1 MLRLLIGLL
10 LMSFIS
16 LQSASW
22 QEPLRV
28 SIEFVDLPKKI
39 IRFPAHD
46 LQVGEFGFVV
56 TKLSDYEIVN
66 SEVVIIAVENGVA
79 TAKFKAFESMKQSH
93 LPTPRMVAR
102 KGDLVYFRQFNNQ
115 AFLIAP
121 NDEIYEQIRATNTD
135 INFISSDLLVTF
147 LNGFDPKIANL
158 RKACNVYS
166 VGVIYIVTTN
176 TLNILSCESFEIL
189 EKREL
194 DTSRVTKTSTPFFSR
209 VEGIDAGTLGKLF
222 SGSQSKNYFAYYD
235 ALVKK
240 EKRKEVR
247 IKKQEERIDSREI
260 KREIKQEAIKEPKK
274 ANQGAENAPTSKE
287 SNAFKEAPKLSPKEE
302 RRLSKEEKKKA
313 KAEQRAREFEQ
324 RAKEQQERDKK
335 ELEERRKA
343 LEMDRG
349 DKKEERIQP
358 KENEREIKQ
367 EAIKEPSDG
376 NNATPKDTENTPILK
391 ESAIKKEA
399 PKPNSKEEKRRL
411 KEERKKAKAEQRA
424 REFEQRAKE
433 QQERDKKELEE
444 RRKALEMDR
453 GDKKEE
459 RIQPKENE
467 REIKQEAIKEPSD
480 GNNATPKDTENT
492 PILKESAIKKEA
504 PKPNSKEEKRRLK
517 EERKKAKAEQR
528 AREFEQRAREHQER
542 DEKELEERRKALEMN
557 KK

>member
-79 TAKFKAFESMKQSH
+79 TAKFRAFESMKQSH
-93 LPTPRMVAR
+93 LPTPRMVAK

-194 DTSRVTKTSTPFFSR
+194 DTSGVTKTSTPFFSR

-247 IKKQEERIDSREI
+247 IKKREGKIDSREI

-274 ANQGAENAPTSKE
+274 ANQGTENAPTLEEKNYQKAE
-287 SNAFKEAPKLSPKEE
+287 RKLDAKEE
-302 RRLSKEEKKKA
+302 RRYLRDERKKA
-313 KAEQRAREFEQ
+313 KAT
-324 RAKEQQERDKK
+324 KK
-335 ELEERRKA
+335 AMELEEREKEHDERDEKETEGRRKA
-343 LEMDRG
+343 LEMDKG
-349 DKKEERIQP
+349 NEKVNT
-358 KENEREIKQ
+358 KENEQEIKQ
-367 EAIKEPSDG
+367 EAIKEPGNG

-399 PKPNSKEEKRRL
+399 SKPSSKEEKRRL

-433 QQERDKKELEE
+433 HQERDQKELEE
-444 RRKALEMDR
+444 RRKALEA
-453 GDKKEE
+453 GKK
-459 RIQPKENE
+459 
-467 REIKQEAIKEPSD
+467 
-480 GNNATPKDTENT
+480 
-492 PILKESAIKKEA
+492 
-504 PKPNSKEEKRRLK
+504 
-517 EERKKAKAEQR
+517 
-528 AREFEQRAREHQER
+528 
-542 DEKELEERRKALEMN
+542 
-557 KK
+557 

>member
-1 MLRLLIGLL
+1 MLKLLIGLL

-79 TAKFKAFESMKQSH
+79 TAKFRAFESMKQSH

-121 NDEIYEQIRATNTD
+121 NDELYEQIRATNTD

-194 DTSRVTKTSTPFFSR
+194 DTSGVTKTSTPFFSR

-247 IKKQEERIDSREI
+247 IKKKEEKVDSREI

-274 ANQGAENAPTSKE
+274 ANQGTENAPTLEEKNYQKAE
-287 SNAFKEAPKLSPKEE
+287 RKLDDKEE
-302 RRLSKEEKKKA
+302 RRYLRDERKKAKATKKAMEFEEREKAHDERDERETEGRRKALEMDKSDKEEERVKPKENEREINQEAIKEPGDENNATQQGEKQNAPKENNASKEEKKPNSKEEKRRLKEEKKKA

-324 RAKEQQERDKK
+324 RAKE
-335 ELEERRKA
+335 
-343 LEMDRG
+343 
-349 DKKEERIQP
+349 
-358 KENEREIKQ
+358 
-367 EAIKEPSDG
+367 
-376 NNATPKDTENTPILK
+376 
-391 ESAIKKEA
+391 
-399 PKPNSKEEKRRL
+399 
-411 KEERKKAKAEQRA
+411 
-424 REFEQRAKE
+424 
-433 QQERDKKELEE
+433 
-444 RRKALEMDR
+444 
-453 GDKKEE
+453 
-459 RIQPKENE
+459 
-467 REIKQEAIKEPSD
+467 
-480 GNNATPKDTENT
+480 
-492 PILKESAIKKEA
+492 
-504 PKPNSKEEKRRLK
+504 
-517 EERKKAKAEQR
+517 
-528 AREFEQRAREHQER
+528 HQER
-542 DEKELEERRKALEMN
+542 DEKELEERRKALEAG

>member
-10 LMSFIS
+10 LSFIS

-66 SEVVIIAVENGVA
+66 SEVVIIAIENGVA
-79 TAKFKAFESMKQSH
+79 TAKFRAFESMKQSH

-121 NDEIYEQIRATNTD
+121 NDELYEQIRATNTD

-194 DTSRVTKTSTPFFSR
+194 DTSGVTKTSTPFFSR

-247 IKKQEERIDSREI
+247 IKKREEKIDSREI

-274 ANQGAENAPTSKE
+274 ANQGTQNAPTLEEKNYQKAE
-287 SNAFKEAPKLSPKEE
+287 RKLDVKEE
-302 RRLSKEEKKKA
+302 RRYLRDERKKAKATKKAMEFEEKEKEHDERDEQETEGRRKALEMDKGDKKEERVKPKENEQEIKQGAIKEPSNENNATQQGEKQNAPKENNASKEEKKPNSKEEKRRLKEEKKKA

-324 RAKEQQERDKK
+324 RAKE
-335 ELEERRKA
+335 
-343 LEMDRG
+343 
-349 DKKEERIQP
+349 
-358 KENEREIKQ
+358 
-367 EAIKEPSDG
+367 
-376 NNATPKDTENTPILK
+376 
-391 ESAIKKEA
+391 
-399 PKPNSKEEKRRL
+399 
-411 KEERKKAKAEQRA
+411 
-424 REFEQRAKE
+424 
-433 QQERDKKELEE
+433 
-444 RRKALEMDR
+444 
-453 GDKKEE
+453 
-459 RIQPKENE
+459 
-467 REIKQEAIKEPSD
+467 
-480 GNNATPKDTENT
+480 
-492 PILKESAIKKEA
+492 
-504 PKPNSKEEKRRLK
+504 
-517 EERKKAKAEQR
+517 
-528 AREFEQRAREHQER
+528 HQER
-542 DEKELEERRKALEMN
+542 DEKELEERRKALEAG

>member
-66 SEVVIIAVENGVA
+66 SEVVVIAVENGVA
-79 TAKFKAFESMKQSH
+79 TAKFRAFESMKQSH

-121 NDEIYEQIRATNTD
+121 NDELYEQIRATNTD

-194 DTSRVTKTSTPFFSR
+194 DTSGVTKTSTPFFSR

-247 IKKQEERIDSREI
+247 IQKKEERIDSREI

-274 ANQGAENAPTSKE
+274 ANQGTQNAPTLEEKNYQKAE
-287 SNAFKEAPKLSPKEE
+287 RKLDVKEE
-302 RRLSKEEKKKA
+302 RRYLRDERKKA
-313 KAEQRAREFEQ
+313 KATKKAMEFEE
-324 RAKEQQERDKK
+324 REKEHDERD
-335 ELEERRKA
+335 EQETEGRRKA
-343 LEMDRG
+343 LEMDKS
-349 DKKEERIQP
+349 DKKEERVKP
-358 KENEREIKQ
+358 KENEQEIKQ
-367 EAIKEPSDG
+367 EAIKESSNG
-376 NNATPKDTENTPILK
+376 NNAIQQGENKNAPKENNASK
-391 ESAIKKEA
+391 EEK
-399 PKPNSKEEKRRL
+399 KPNSKEEKRRL

-433 QQERDKKELEE
+433 
-444 RRKALEMDR
+444 
-453 GDKKEE
+453 
-459 RIQPKENE
+459 
-467 REIKQEAIKEPSD
+467 
-480 GNNATPKDTENT
+480 
-492 PILKESAIKKEA
+492 
-504 PKPNSKEEKRRLK
+504 
-517 EERKKAKAEQR
+517 
-528 AREFEQRAREHQER
+528 HQER
-542 DEKELEERRKALEMN
+542 DEKELEERRKALEAG

>member
-79 TAKFKAFESMKQSH
+79 TAKFRAFESMKQRH

-194 DTSRVTKTSTPFFSR
+194 DTSGVTKTSTPFFSR

-247 IKKQEERIDSREI
+247 IKKREEKIDSREI
-260 KREIKQEAIKEPKK
+260 KREIKQEAIKEPSH
-274 ANQGAENAPTSKE
+274 E
-287 SNAFKEAPKLSPKEE
+287 
-302 RRLSKEEKKKA
+302 
-313 KAEQRAREFEQ
+313 
-324 RAKEQQERDKK
+324 
-335 ELEERRKA
+335 
-343 LEMDRG
+343 
-349 DKKEERIQP
+349 
-358 KENEREIKQ
+358 
-367 EAIKEPSDG
+367 

-399 PKPNSKEEKRRL
+399 SKLSPKEEKRRL
-411 KEERKKAKAEQRA
+411 KEEKKKAKAEQRA

-433 QQERDKKELEE
+433 
-444 RRKALEMDR
+444 
-453 GDKKEE
+453 
-459 RIQPKENE
+459 
-467 REIKQEAIKEPSD
+467 
-480 GNNATPKDTENT
+480 
-492 PILKESAIKKEA
+492 
-504 PKPNSKEEKRRLK
+504 
-517 EERKKAKAEQR
+517 
-528 AREFEQRAREHQER
+528 HQER
-542 DEKELEERRKALEMN
+542 DEKELEERRKALEAG

>member
-46 LQVGEFGFVV
+46 LKVGEFGFVV

-79 TAKFKAFESMKQSH
+79 TAKFRAFESMKQSH

-147 LNGFDPKIANL
+147 LNGFDPKITNL

-194 DTSRVTKTSTPFFSR
+194 DTSGVTKTSTPFFSR

-222 SGSQSKNYFAYYD
+222 SGSQSKNYFSYYD

-247 IKKQEERIDSREI
+247 IEKKEERIDAREN

-274 ANQGAENAPTSKE
+274 ANQGTENAPTLEEKNYQKAE
-287 SNAFKEAPKLSPKEE
+287 RKLDTKEE
-302 RRLSKEEKKKA
+302 RRRSRDERKKTKATKKA
-313 KAEQRAREFEQ
+313 MEFEE
-324 RAKEQQERDKK
+324 REKEHDERDEK
-335 ELEERRKA
+335 ETEERRKA
-343 LEMDRG
+343 LEMDKG
-349 DKKEERIQP
+349 NEKVNA
-358 KENEREIKQ
+358 KENEREINQ
-367 EAIKEPSDG
+367 ESANKPSSE
-376 NNATPKDTENTPILK
+376 NNATPKDTENTSVLK
-391 ESAIKKEA
+391 ESAAKKEA
-399 PKPNSKEEKRRL
+399 PKPSSKEEKRRL
-411 KEERKKAKAEQRA
+411 KEEK
-424 REFEQRAKE
+424 
-433 QQERDKKELEE
+433 
-444 RRKALEMDR
+444 
-453 GDKKEE
+453 
-459 RIQPKENE
+459 
-467 REIKQEAIKEPSD
+467 
-480 GNNATPKDTENT
+480 
-492 PILKESAIKKEA
+492 
-504 PKPNSKEEKRRLK
+504 
-517 EERKKAKAEQR
+517 KKAKAEQR

>member
-56 TKLSDYEIVN
+56 TKLSDYEIIN

-79 TAKFKAFESMKQSH
+79 TAKFRAFESMKQSH

-194 DTSRVTKTSTPFFSR
+194 DTSGVTKTSTPFFSR
-209 VEGIDAGTLGKLF
+209 VEGIDAGTLGKVF

-247 IKKQEERIDSREI
+247 IEKKEVRIDAREN

-274 ANQGAENAPTSKE
+274 ANQGTENAPTLEEKNYQKAE
-287 SNAFKEAPKLSPKEE
+287 HKLDSKEE
-302 RRLSKEEKKKA
+302 RRYLRDERKKA
-313 KAEQRAREFEQ
+313 KATKKAMKLEERE
-324 RAKEQQERDKK
+324 KEHDERDEK
-335 ELEERRKA
+335 ETEGRRKA
-343 LEMDRG
+343 LEMDKG
-349 DKKEERIQP
+349 NEKVNT

-367 EAIKEPSDG
+367 KAIKEPSHE

-399 PKPNSKEEKRRL
+399 SKPSSKEEKRRL

-433 QQERDKKELEE
+433 
-444 RRKALEMDR
+444 
-453 GDKKEE
+453 
-459 RIQPKENE
+459 
-467 REIKQEAIKEPSD
+467 
-480 GNNATPKDTENT
+480 
-492 PILKESAIKKEA
+492 
-504 PKPNSKEEKRRLK
+504 
-517 EERKKAKAEQR
+517 
-528 AREFEQRAREHQER
+528 HQER
-542 DEKELEERRKALEMN
+542 DEKELEERRKALEAG

>member
-1 MLRLLIGLL
+1 
-10 LMSFIS
+10 MSFIS

-79 TAKFKAFESMKQSH
+79 TAKFRAFESMKQSH

-121 NDEIYEQIRATNTD
+121 NDELYEQIRATNTD

-194 DTSRVTKTSTPFFSR
+194 DTSGVTKTSTPFFSR

-247 IKKQEERIDSREI
+247 IKKKEEKVDAREI
-260 KREIKQEAIKEPKK
+260 KREIKQEAIKEPSHENNATPKDTENTPVLKESAIKK
-274 ANQGAENAPTSKE
+274 EASKSSSKE
-287 SNAFKEAPKLSPKEE
+287 EK
-302 RRLSKEEKKKA
+302 RRLKEEKKKA
-313 KAEQRAREFEQ
+313 KAEQRA
-324 RAKEQQERDKK
+324 K
-335 ELEERRKA
+335 
-343 LEMDRG
+343 
-349 DKKEERIQP
+349 
-358 KENEREIKQ
+358 
-367 EAIKEPSDG
+367 
-376 NNATPKDTENTPILK
+376 
-391 ESAIKKEA
+391 
-399 PKPNSKEEKRRL
+399 
-411 KEERKKAKAEQRA
+411 
-424 REFEQRAKE
+424 
-433 QQERDKKELEE
+433 
-444 RRKALEMDR
+444 
-453 GDKKEE
+453 
-459 RIQPKENE
+459 
-467 REIKQEAIKEPSD
+467 
-480 GNNATPKDTENT
+480 
-492 PILKESAIKKEA
+492 
-504 PKPNSKEEKRRLK
+504 
-517 EERKKAKAEQR
+517 
-528 AREFEQRAREHQER
+528 EFEQRAREHQER

>member
-79 TAKFKAFESMKQSH
+79 TAKFRAFESMKQRH

-121 NDEIYEQIRATNTD
+121 NDELYEQIRATNTD

-194 DTSRVTKTSTPFFSR
+194 DTSGVTKTSTPFFSR

-260 KREIKQEAIKEPKK
+260 KREIKQEAIKEPD
-274 ANQGAENAPTSKE
+274 N
-287 SNAFKEAPKLSPKEE
+287 
-302 RRLSKEEKKKA
+302 
-313 KAEQRAREFEQ
+313 
-324 RAKEQQERDKK
+324 
-335 ELEERRKA
+335 
-343 LEMDRG
+343 
-349 DKKEERIQP
+349 
-358 KENEREIKQ
+358 
-367 EAIKEPSDG
+367 G
-376 NNATPKDTENTPILK
+376 NNATQQGEKQN
-391 ESAIKKEA
+391 A
-399 PKPNSKEEKRRL
+399 PKENNAQKEEK
-411 KEERKKAKAEQRA
+411 
-424 REFEQRAKE
+424 
-433 QQERDKKELEE
+433 
-444 RRKALEMDR
+444 
-453 GDKKEE
+453 
-459 RIQPKENE
+459 
-467 REIKQEAIKEPSD
+467 
-480 GNNATPKDTENT
+480 
-492 PILKESAIKKEA
+492 
-504 PKPNSKEEKRRLK
+504 KPNSKEEKRRLK

-542 DEKELEERRKALEMN
+542 DEKELEERRKALEAG

>member
-79 TAKFKAFESMKQSH
+79 TAKFRAFESMKQSH

-194 DTSRVTKTSTPFFSR
+194 DTSGVTKTSTPFFSR

-247 IKKQEERIDSREI
+247 IKKREEKIDSREI

-274 ANQGAENAPTSKE
+274 ANQGTENAPTLEEKNYQKAERKLDVKEERRYLRDERKKAKATKKAMKFEEREKEHDERDERETEGRRKALEMDKGNEKVNAKENEQEIKQEAIKEPSNENNATPKGTENAPVSKE
-287 SNAFKEAPKLSPKEE
+287 NNAIKEVPKLSPKEE
-302 RRLSKEEKKKA
+302 KRRLKEEKKKA

-324 RAKEQQERDKK
+324 RAKE
-335 ELEERRKA
+335 
-343 LEMDRG
+343 
-349 DKKEERIQP
+349 
-358 KENEREIKQ
+358 
-367 EAIKEPSDG
+367 
-376 NNATPKDTENTPILK
+376 
-391 ESAIKKEA
+391 
-399 PKPNSKEEKRRL
+399 
-411 KEERKKAKAEQRA
+411 
-424 REFEQRAKE
+424 
-433 QQERDKKELEE
+433 
-444 RRKALEMDR
+444 
-453 GDKKEE
+453 
-459 RIQPKENE
+459 
-467 REIKQEAIKEPSD
+467 
-480 GNNATPKDTENT
+480 
-492 PILKESAIKKEA
+492 
-504 PKPNSKEEKRRLK
+504 
-517 EERKKAKAEQR
+517 
-528 AREFEQRAREHQER
+528 HQER
-542 DEKELEERRKALEMN
+542 DEKELEERRKALEAG

>member
-46 LQVGEFGFVV
+46 LQVGEFGFVI

-79 TAKFKAFESMKQSH
+79 TAKFRAFESMKQRH

-121 NDEIYEQIRATNTD
+121 NDELYEQIRATNTD

-194 DTSRVTKTSTPFFSR
+194 DTSGVTKTSTPFFSR

-274 ANQGAENAPTSKE
+274 ANQGAENAPTLEEKNYQKAE
-287 SNAFKEAPKLSPKEE
+287 RKLDAKEE
-302 RRLSKEEKKKA
+302 RRYLRDERKKA
-313 KAEQRAREFEQ
+313 KAT
-324 RAKEQQERDKK
+324 KK
-335 ELEERRKA
+335 AMELEEREKEHDERDERETEGRRKA
-343 LEMDRG
+343 LEMDKS
-349 DKKEERIQP
+349 DKKEERVQP
-358 KENEREIKQ
+358 KESEQEIKQ

-376 NNATPKDTENTPILK
+376 NNATQQGENKNAPKENKAQK
-391 ESAIKKEA
+391 EEN
-399 PKPNSKEEKRRL
+399 KPNSKEEKRRL
-411 KEERKKAKAEQRA
+411 KEEK
-424 REFEQRAKE
+424 
-433 QQERDKKELEE
+433 
-444 RRKALEMDR
+444 
-453 GDKKEE
+453 
-459 RIQPKENE
+459 
-467 REIKQEAIKEPSD
+467 
-480 GNNATPKDTENT
+480 
-492 PILKESAIKKEA
+492 
-504 PKPNSKEEKRRLK
+504 
-517 EERKKAKAEQR
+517 KKAKAEQR

-542 DEKELEERRKALEMN
+542 DQKELEERRKALEAG

>member
-79 TAKFKAFESMKQSH
+79 TAKFRAFESMKQRH

-121 NDEIYEQIRATNTD
+121 NDELYEQIRATNTD

-194 DTSRVTKTSTPFFSR
+194 DTSGVTKTSTPFFSR

-247 IKKQEERIDSREI
+247 IEKKEERIDAREN

-274 ANQGAENAPTSKE
+274 ANQGTENAPTLEEKNYQKAE
-287 SNAFKEAPKLSPKEE
+287 RKLDTKEE
-302 RRLSKEEKKKA
+302 RRRSRDERKKA
-313 KAEQRAREFEQ
+313 KATKKAMGFEERE
-324 RAKEQQERDKK
+324 KEHDERDEK
-335 ELEERRKA
+335 ETEGRRKA
-343 LEMDRG
+343 LEMDKS
-349 DKKEERIQP
+349 DKKEERVKP
-358 KENEREIKQ
+358 KENEQEIKQ
-367 EAIKEPSDG
+367 EAANEPSSE
-376 NNATPKDTENTPILK
+376 NNATPKDTENTSVLK
-391 ESAIKKEA
+391 E
-399 PKPNSKEEKRRL
+399 
-411 KEERKKAKAEQRA
+411 
-424 REFEQRAKE
+424 
-433 QQERDKKELEE
+433 
-444 RRKALEMDR
+444 
-453 GDKKEE
+453 
-459 RIQPKENE
+459 
-467 REIKQEAIKEPSD
+467 
-480 GNNATPKDTENT
+480 NA
-492 PILKESAIKKEA
+492 AKKEA

-542 DEKELEERRKALEMN
+542 DEKELEERRKALEAG

>member
-79 TAKFKAFESMKQSH
+79 TAKFRAFESMKQSH

-102 KGDLVYFRQFNNQ
+102 KGDLIYFRQFNNQ

-194 DTSRVTKTSTPFFSR
+194 DTSGVTKTSTPFFSR

-247 IKKQEERIDSREI
+247 IKKQEEKVDAREI

-274 ANQGAENAPTSKE
+274 ANQGTENAPTLEEKNYQKAE
-287 SNAFKEAPKLSPKEE
+287 RKLDVKEE
-302 RRLSKEEKKKA
+302 RRRLRDERKKANATKKAMEFEEKEKEHDERDEQETEGRRKALEMDKGNERVKMSKEIKQEAIKEPSNGNNATQQGEKQNAPKENNASKEEKKPNSKEEKRRLKEEKKKA

-324 RAKEQQERDKK
+324 RAKE
-335 ELEERRKA
+335 
-343 LEMDRG
+343 
-349 DKKEERIQP
+349 
-358 KENEREIKQ
+358 
-367 EAIKEPSDG
+367 
-376 NNATPKDTENTPILK
+376 
-391 ESAIKKEA
+391 
-399 PKPNSKEEKRRL
+399 
-411 KEERKKAKAEQRA
+411 
-424 REFEQRAKE
+424 
-433 QQERDKKELEE
+433 
-444 RRKALEMDR
+444 
-453 GDKKEE
+453 
-459 RIQPKENE
+459 
-467 REIKQEAIKEPSD
+467 
-480 GNNATPKDTENT
+480 
-492 PILKESAIKKEA
+492 
-504 PKPNSKEEKRRLK
+504 
-517 EERKKAKAEQR
+517 
-528 AREFEQRAREHQER
+528 HQER
-542 DEKELEERRKALEMN
+542 DEKELEERRKALEAG

>member
-79 TAKFKAFESMKQSH
+79 TAKFRAFESMKQSH

-194 DTSRVTKTSTPFFSR
+194 DTSGVTKTSTPFFSR

-247 IKKQEERIDSREI
+247 IKKREEKIDSREI

-274 ANQGAENAPTSKE
+274 ANQDTENAPTLEEKNYQKAE
-287 SNAFKEAPKLSPKEE
+287 RKLDVKEE
-302 RRLSKEEKKKA
+302 RRYLRDERKKTKATKKA
-313 KAEQRAREFEQ
+313 MKLEERE
-324 RAKEQQERDKK
+324 KEHDERD
-335 ELEERRKA
+335 EQETEGRRKA
-343 LEMDRG
+343 LEMDKG
-349 DKKEERIQP
+349 NEKINA
-358 KENEREIKQ
+358 KENEQKIKQ
-367 EAIKEPSDG
+367 EAIKEPSNGD
-376 NNATPKDTENTPILK
+376 NATQQGEKQNAPVSK
-391 ESAIKKEA
+391 EDNAIKEA
-399 PKPNSKEEKRRL
+399 PKLSP
-411 KEERKKAKAEQRA
+411 
-424 REFEQRAKE
+424 
-433 QQERDKKELEE
+433 
-444 RRKALEMDR
+444 
-453 GDKKEE
+453 
-459 RIQPKENE
+459 
-467 REIKQEAIKEPSD
+467 
-480 GNNATPKDTENT
+480 
-492 PILKESAIKKEA
+492 
-504 PKPNSKEEKRRLK
+504 KEEKRRLK

-542 DEKELEERRKALEMN
+542 DEKELEERRKALEAG

>member
-1 MLRLLIGLL
+1 MLRLLMGLL

-56 TKLSDYEIVN
+56 TKLSDYEIVS

-79 TAKFKAFESMKQSH
+79 TAKFRAFESMKQRH

-121 NDEIYEQIRATNTD
+121 NDELYEQIRATNTD

-194 DTSRVTKTSTPFFSR
+194 DTSGVTKTSTPFFSR

-247 IKKQEERIDSREI
+247 IKKQEEKIDSREI

-274 ANQGAENAPTSKE
+274 ANQGAENAPTLEEKNYQKAE
-287 SNAFKEAPKLSPKEE
+287 HKLDAKEE
-302 RRLSKEEKKKA
+302 RRYLRDERKKAKATKKAMELEEREKEHDERDEQETEGRRKALEIDKSDKKEERVKPKENEQEIKQEAIKEPSNGNNATQQGEKQNAPKENNAQKEEKKPNSKEEKRRLKEEKKKA

-324 RAKEQQERDKK
+324 RAKE
-335 ELEERRKA
+335 
-343 LEMDRG
+343 
-349 DKKEERIQP
+349 
-358 KENEREIKQ
+358 
-367 EAIKEPSDG
+367 
-376 NNATPKDTENTPILK
+376 
-391 ESAIKKEA
+391 
-399 PKPNSKEEKRRL
+399 
-411 KEERKKAKAEQRA
+411 
-424 REFEQRAKE
+424 
-433 QQERDKKELEE
+433 
-444 RRKALEMDR
+444 
-453 GDKKEE
+453 
-459 RIQPKENE
+459 
-467 REIKQEAIKEPSD
+467 
-480 GNNATPKDTENT
+480 
-492 PILKESAIKKEA
+492 
-504 PKPNSKEEKRRLK
+504 
-517 EERKKAKAEQR
+517 
-528 AREFEQRAREHQER
+528 HQER

>member
-79 TAKFKAFESMKQSH
+79 TAKFRAFESMKQSH

-166 VGVIYIVTTN
+166 VGVLYIVTTN

-194 DTSRVTKTSTPFFSR
+194 DTSGVTKTSTPFFSR

-247 IKKQEERIDSREI
+247 IKKQEEKIDSREI
-260 KREIKQEAIKEPKK
+260 KREIKQEVIKEPKK
-274 ANQGAENAPTSKE
+274 TNQGTENAPTLEEKNYQKAE
-287 SNAFKEAPKLSPKEE
+287 RKLDAKEE
-302 RRLSKEEKKKA
+302 RRYLRDERKKA
-313 KAEQRAREFEQ
+313 KATKKAMEFEE
-324 RAKEQQERDKK
+324 REKEHDERDEK
-335 ELEERRKA
+335 ETEGRRKA
-343 LEMDRG
+343 LEMDKG
-349 DKKEERIQP
+349 NEKVNA
-358 KENEREIKQ
+358 KENEQEIKQ
-367 EAIKEPSDG
+367 EAIKEPSHE

-399 PKPNSKEEKRRL
+399 PKLSPKEEKRRL
-411 KEERKKAKAEQRA
+411 KEEK
-424 REFEQRAKE
+424 
-433 QQERDKKELEE
+433 
-444 RRKALEMDR
+444 
-453 GDKKEE
+453 
-459 RIQPKENE
+459 
-467 REIKQEAIKEPSD
+467 
-480 GNNATPKDTENT
+480 
-492 PILKESAIKKEA
+492 
-504 PKPNSKEEKRRLK
+504 
-517 EERKKAKAEQR
+517 KKAKAEQR

-542 DEKELEERRKALEMN
+542 DEKELEERRKALEAG

>member
-79 TAKFKAFESMKQSH
+79 TAKFRAFESMKQIH

-194 DTSRVTKTSTPFFSR
+194 DTSGVTKTSTPFFSR

-247 IKKQEERIDSREI
+247 IKKREEKIDSREI
-260 KREIKQEAIKEPKK
+260 KREFKQEAIKESKKANQGTENAPTLEEKNYQKAERKLDVKEERRYLRDERKKAKATKKAMEFEEREKEHDERDERETEGRRKALEMDKGNEKVKPKENEREIKQEAIKEPKK
-274 ANQGAENAPTSKE
+274 ANQGAENAPKE
-287 SNAFKEAPKLSPKEE
+287 NNA
-302 RRLSKEEKKKA
+302 SKEEK
-313 KAEQRAREFEQ
+313 
-324 RAKEQQERDKK
+324 
-335 ELEERRKA
+335 
-343 LEMDRG
+343 
-349 DKKEERIQP
+349 
-358 KENEREIKQ
+358 
-367 EAIKEPSDG
+367 
-376 NNATPKDTENTPILK
+376 
-391 ESAIKKEA
+391 
-399 PKPNSKEEKRRL
+399 
-411 KEERKKAKAEQRA
+411 
-424 REFEQRAKE
+424 
-433 QQERDKKELEE
+433 
-444 RRKALEMDR
+444 
-453 GDKKEE
+453 
-459 RIQPKENE
+459 
-467 REIKQEAIKEPSD
+467 
-480 GNNATPKDTENT
+480 
-492 PILKESAIKKEA
+492 
-504 PKPNSKEEKRRLK
+504 KPNSKEEKRRLK

-542 DEKELEERRKALEMN
+542 DEKELEERRKALEAG

>member
-66 SEVVIIAVENGVA
+66 SEVVIIAIENGVA
-79 TAKFKAFESMKQSH
+79 TAKFRAFESMKQTH

-194 DTSRVTKTSTPFFSR
+194 DTSGVTKTSTPFFSR

-247 IKKQEERIDSREI
+247 IKKQEEKVDAREI
-260 KREIKQEAIKEPKK
+260 KREIKQEAIKEPSNKNNATQQGENKPNSKEEKRRLKDEKKK
-274 ANQGAENAPTSKE
+274 AKATKKAMEFEEKE
-287 SNAFKEAPKLSPKEE
+287 KAHDERDERETEE
-302 RRLSKEEKKKA
+302 RRKALGMDQGNEKANAKENDQEIKQEATKEPSNKNNATQQGENKPNSKEEKRRLKEEKKKA

-324 RAKEQQERDKK
+324 RAKE
-335 ELEERRKA
+335 
-343 LEMDRG
+343 
-349 DKKEERIQP
+349 
-358 KENEREIKQ
+358 
-367 EAIKEPSDG
+367 
-376 NNATPKDTENTPILK
+376 
-391 ESAIKKEA
+391 
-399 PKPNSKEEKRRL
+399 
-411 KEERKKAKAEQRA
+411 
-424 REFEQRAKE
+424 
-433 QQERDKKELEE
+433 
-444 RRKALEMDR
+444 
-453 GDKKEE
+453 
-459 RIQPKENE
+459 
-467 REIKQEAIKEPSD
+467 
-480 GNNATPKDTENT
+480 
-492 PILKESAIKKEA
+492 
-504 PKPNSKEEKRRLK
+504 
-517 EERKKAKAEQR
+517 
-528 AREFEQRAREHQER
+528 HQER
-542 DEKELEERRKALEMN
+542 DEKELEERRKALEAG

>member
-1 MLRLLIGLL
+1 MLRLLMGLL

-79 TAKFKAFESMKQSH
+79 TAKFRAFESMKQSH

-121 NDEIYEQIRATNTD
+121 NDELYEQIRATNTD

-194 DTSRVTKTSTPFFSR
+194 DTSGVTKTSTPFFSR

-247 IKKQEERIDSREI
+247 IKKREEKIDSREI
-260 KREIKQEAIKEPKK
+260 KREFKQETIKEPKK
-274 ANQGAENAPTSKE
+274 ANQGTENAPTLEEKNYQKAE
-287 SNAFKEAPKLSPKEE
+287 RKLDAKEE
-302 RRLSKEEKKKA
+302 RRYLRDERKKA
-313 KAEQRAREFEQ
+313 KATKKAMKLEERE
-324 RAKEQQERDKK
+324 KEHDERDDR
-335 ELEERRKA
+335 ETEGRRKA
-343 LEMDRG
+343 LEMDKG
-349 DKKEERIQP
+349 NEKVNT

-367 EAIKEPSDG
+367 ESANEPSSE
-376 NNATPKDTENTPILK
+376 NNATLKDTENTSVLK
-391 ESAIKKEA
+391 ESAAKKEA
-399 PKPNSKEEKRRL
+399 PKPSSKEEKRRL
-411 KEERKKAKAEQRA
+411 KEEK
-424 REFEQRAKE
+424 
-433 QQERDKKELEE
+433 
-444 RRKALEMDR
+444 
-453 GDKKEE
+453 
-459 RIQPKENE
+459 
-467 REIKQEAIKEPSD
+467 
-480 GNNATPKDTENT
+480 
-492 PILKESAIKKEA
+492 
-504 PKPNSKEEKRRLK
+504 
-517 EERKKAKAEQR
+517 KKAKAEQR

>member
-79 TAKFKAFESMKQSH
+79 TAKFRAFESMKQSH

-194 DTSRVTKTSTPFFSR
+194 DTSGVTKTSTPFFSR

-222 SGSQSKNYFAYYD
+222 SGNQSKNYFAYYD

-247 IKKQEERIDSREI
+247 IKKQEGRIDAREI

-274 ANQGAENAPTSKE
+274 ANQGAENAPTLEEKNYQKAE
-287 SNAFKEAPKLSPKEE
+287 RKLDVKEE
-302 RRLSKEEKKKA
+302 RRLSREEKKKA
-313 KAEQRAREFEQ
+313 EATKKAMEFEE
-324 RAKEQQERDKK
+324 REKKHDERDEK
-335 ELEERRKA
+335 ETEERRKA
-343 LEMDRG
+343 LEMDKG
-349 DKKEERIQP
+349 DKKEERVQP

-367 EAIKEPSDG
+367 EAIKEPSNE
-376 NNATPKDTENTPILK
+376 NNATQQGENK
-391 ESAIKKEA
+391 NA
-399 PKPNSKEEKRRL
+399 PKENKASNSKEEKRRL
-411 KEERKKAKAEQRA
+411 KEEK
-424 REFEQRAKE
+424 
-433 QQERDKKELEE
+433 
-444 RRKALEMDR
+444 
-453 GDKKEE
+453 
-459 RIQPKENE
+459 
-467 REIKQEAIKEPSD
+467 
-480 GNNATPKDTENT
+480 
-492 PILKESAIKKEA
+492 
-504 PKPNSKEEKRRLK
+504 
-517 EERKKAKAEQR
+517 KKAKAEQR

-542 DEKELEERRKALEMN
+542 DEKELEEKRKALEMD

>member
-10 LMSFIS
+10 LSFIS

-79 TAKFKAFESMKQSH
+79 TAKFRAFESMKQSH

-121 NDEIYEQIRATNTD
+121 NDELYEQIRATNTD

-194 DTSRVTKTSTPFFSR
+194 DTSGVTKTSTPFFSR

-247 IKKQEERIDSREI
+247 IKKREEKIDSREI

-274 ANQGAENAPTSKE
+274 ANQGTENAPTLEEKNYQKAE
-287 SNAFKEAPKLSPKEE
+287 RKLDVKEE
-302 RRLSKEEKKKA
+302 RRYLRDERKKAKATKKAMEFEEREKEHDERDEQETEGRKKALEMDKSDKKEERVKPKENEQEIKQEAIKEPSNGNNATQQGENKNAPKENNASKEEKKPNSKEEKRRLKEEKKKA

-324 RAKEQQERDKK
+324 RAKEHQERDQK
-335 ELEERRKA
+335 ELEERRKT
-343 LEMDRG
+343 LEAG
-349 DKKEERIQP
+349 KK
-358 KENEREIKQ
+358 
-367 EAIKEPSDG
+367 
-376 NNATPKDTENTPILK
+376 
-391 ESAIKKEA
+391 
-399 PKPNSKEEKRRL
+399 
-411 KEERKKAKAEQRA
+411 
-424 REFEQRAKE
+424 
-433 QQERDKKELEE
+433 
-444 RRKALEMDR
+444 
-453 GDKKEE
+453 
-459 RIQPKENE
+459 
-467 REIKQEAIKEPSD
+467 
-480 GNNATPKDTENT
+480 
-492 PILKESAIKKEA
+492 
-504 PKPNSKEEKRRLK
+504 
-517 EERKKAKAEQR
+517 
-528 AREFEQRAREHQER
+528 
-542 DEKELEERRKALEMN
+542 
-557 KK
+557 

>member
-79 TAKFKAFESMKQSH
+79 TAKFRAFESMKQSH

-194 DTSRVTKTSTPFFSR
+194 DTSSVTKTSTPFFSR

-247 IKKQEERIDSREI
+247 IKKQEEKVDAREI
-260 KREIKQEAIKEPKK
+260 KREIKQEAIKEPSNENN
-274 ANQGAENAPTSKE
+274 ATQQGENKPNSKE
-287 SNAFKEAPKLSPKEE
+287 EK
-302 RRLSKEEKKKA
+302 RRLKEEKKKA

-324 RAKEQQERDKK
+324 RAKE
-335 ELEERRKA
+335 
-343 LEMDRG
+343 
-349 DKKEERIQP
+349 
-358 KENEREIKQ
+358 
-367 EAIKEPSDG
+367 
-376 NNATPKDTENTPILK
+376 
-391 ESAIKKEA
+391 
-399 PKPNSKEEKRRL
+399 
-411 KEERKKAKAEQRA
+411 
-424 REFEQRAKE
+424 
-433 QQERDKKELEE
+433 
-444 RRKALEMDR
+444 
-453 GDKKEE
+453 
-459 RIQPKENE
+459 
-467 REIKQEAIKEPSD
+467 
-480 GNNATPKDTENT
+480 
-492 PILKESAIKKEA
+492 
-504 PKPNSKEEKRRLK
+504 
-517 EERKKAKAEQR
+517 
-528 AREFEQRAREHQER
+528 HQER
-542 DEKELEERRKALEMN
+542 DEKELEERRKALEAG

>member
-79 TAKFKAFESMKQSH
+79 TAKFRAFESMKQSH
-93 LPTPRMVAR
+93 LPTPRMVAK

-194 DTSRVTKTSTPFFSR
+194 DTSGVTKTSTPFFSR

-247 IKKQEERIDSREI
+247 IEKKEERIDTREN

-274 ANQGAENAPTSKE
+274 ANQGAENAPTLEEKNYQKAE
-287 SNAFKEAPKLSPKEE
+287 RKLDAKEE
-302 RRLSKEEKKKA
+302 RRRSRDERKKTKATKKA
-313 KAEQRAREFEQ
+313 MEFEE
-324 RAKEQQERDKK
+324 REKEHDERDEK
-335 ELEERRKA
+335 ETEGRRKA
-343 LEMDRG
+343 LGMDKG
-349 DKKEERIQP
+349 NEKVNA
-358 KENEREIKQ
+358 KENEQEIKQ
-367 EAIKEPSDG
+367 EAIKEPKKANQG
-376 NNATPKDTENTPILK
+376 AENAPKENNASKEEN
-391 ESAIKKEA
+391 
-399 PKPNSKEEKRRL
+399 KPNSKEEKRRL

-433 QQERDKKELEE
+433 
-444 RRKALEMDR
+444 
-453 GDKKEE
+453 
-459 RIQPKENE
+459 
-467 REIKQEAIKEPSD
+467 
-480 GNNATPKDTENT
+480 
-492 PILKESAIKKEA
+492 
-504 PKPNSKEEKRRLK
+504 
-517 EERKKAKAEQR
+517 
-528 AREFEQRAREHQER
+528 HQER
-542 DEKELEERRKALEMN
+542 DEKELEERRKALEAG

>member
-28 SIEFVDLPKKI
+28 SIEFVDFPKKI

-79 TAKFKAFESMKQSH
+79 TAKFRAFESMKQRH

-121 NDEIYEQIRATNTD
+121 NDELYEQIRATNTD

-194 DTSRVTKTSTPFFSR
+194 DTSGVTKTSTPFFSR

-247 IKKQEERIDSREI
+247 IKKQEGKIDSREI

-274 ANQGAENAPTSKE
+274 ANQGTENAPTLEEKNYQKAE
-287 SNAFKEAPKLSPKEE
+287 RRLDAKEE
-302 RRLSKEEKKKA
+302 RRYLRDERKKAKATKKAMEFEEREKEHDERDERETEGRRKALEMDKSDKKEERVKPKENEREIKQEAIKEPSDENNATQQGKNKNAPKENKAQKEEKKPNSKEEKRRLKEEKKKA

-324 RAKEQQERDKK
+324 RAKE
-335 ELEERRKA
+335 
-343 LEMDRG
+343 
-349 DKKEERIQP
+349 
-358 KENEREIKQ
+358 
-367 EAIKEPSDG
+367 
-376 NNATPKDTENTPILK
+376 
-391 ESAIKKEA
+391 
-399 PKPNSKEEKRRL
+399 
-411 KEERKKAKAEQRA
+411 
-424 REFEQRAKE
+424 
-433 QQERDKKELEE
+433 
-444 RRKALEMDR
+444 
-453 GDKKEE
+453 
-459 RIQPKENE
+459 
-467 REIKQEAIKEPSD
+467 
-480 GNNATPKDTENT
+480 
-492 PILKESAIKKEA
+492 
-504 PKPNSKEEKRRLK
+504 
-517 EERKKAKAEQR
+517 
-528 AREFEQRAREHQER
+528 HQER
-542 DEKELEERRKALEMN
+542 DEKELEERRKALEAG

>member
-79 TAKFKAFESMKQSH
+79 TAKFRAFESMKQSH

-121 NDEIYEQIRATNTD
+121 NDELYEQIRATNTD

-194 DTSRVTKTSTPFFSR
+194 DTSGVTKTSTPFFSR

-247 IKKQEERIDSREI
+247 IKKKEEKVDSREI

-274 ANQGAENAPTSKE
+274 ANQGTENAPTLEEKNYQKAE
-287 SNAFKEAPKLSPKEE
+287 RKLDVKEE
-302 RRLSKEEKKKA
+302 RRYLRDERKKA
-313 KAEQRAREFEQ
+313 KATKKAMEFEE
-324 RAKEQQERDKK
+324 REKVHDERD
-335 ELEERRKA
+335 ERETEGRRKA
-343 LEMDRG
+343 LEMDKG
-349 DKKEERIQP
+349 DKEEERVKP
-358 KENEREIKQ
+358 KENEQEIKQ
-367 EAIKEPSDG
+367 GAIKEPSNE
-376 NNATPKDTENTPILK
+376 NNATQQGEKQNAPKENNASK
-391 ESAIKKEA
+391 EEK
-399 PKPNSKEEKRRL
+399 KPNSKEEKRRL

-433 QQERDKKELEE
+433 
-444 RRKALEMDR
+444 
-453 GDKKEE
+453 
-459 RIQPKENE
+459 
-467 REIKQEAIKEPSD
+467 
-480 GNNATPKDTENT
+480 
-492 PILKESAIKKEA
+492 
-504 PKPNSKEEKRRLK
+504 
-517 EERKKAKAEQR
+517 
-528 AREFEQRAREHQER
+528 HQER
-542 DEKELEERRKALEMN
+542 DEKELEERRKALEAG

>member
-1 MLRLLIGLL
+1 MLRLLIGLFL
-10 LMSFIS
+10 ASLIS

-46 LQVGEFGFVV
+46 LKVGEFGFVV

-66 SEVVIIAVENGVA
+66 AEVVIIAVENGVA
-79 TAKFKAFESMKQSH
+79 TAKFRAFESMKQSH
-93 LPTPRMVAR
+93 LPTPRMVAK

-121 NDEIYEQIRATNTD
+121 NDELYEQIKATNTD

-194 DTSRVTKTSTPFFSR
+194 DTSGITKTSTPFFSR

-247 IKKQEERIDSREI
+247 IEKKEGKIDAREN

-274 ANQGAENAPTSKE
+274 ANQGVENAPTLEEKNYQKAE
-287 SNAFKEAPKLSPKEE
+287 QKLDAKEE
-302 RRLSKEEKKKA
+302 RRHLRDEKKKA
-313 KAEQRAREFEQ
+313 KATKKAMEFEE
-324 RAKEQQERDKK
+324 REKEYQERDDR
-335 ELEERRKA
+335 ETEERRKA
-343 LEMDRG
+343 LGMDKG
-349 DKKEERIQP
+349 DEKVKPKSLKET
-358 KENEREIKQ
+358 KELNQ
-367 EAIKEPSDG
+367 ELVKEPSDESNATQQG
-376 NNATPKDTENTPILK
+376 ETKNNENKNAPVSKENNA
-391 ESAIKKEA
+391 KKEE
-399 PKPNSKEEKRRL
+399 PKLSPKEEKRRL
-411 KEERKKAKAEQRA
+411 KEEK
-424 REFEQRAKE
+424 
-433 QQERDKKELEE
+433 
-444 RRKALEMDR
+444 
-453 GDKKEE
+453 
-459 RIQPKENE
+459 
-467 REIKQEAIKEPSD
+467 
-480 GNNATPKDTENT
+480 
-492 PILKESAIKKEA
+492 
-504 PKPNSKEEKRRLK
+504 
-517 EERKKAKAEQR
+517 KKAKAEQR

>member
-46 LQVGEFGFVV
+46 LKVGEFGFVV

-79 TAKFKAFESMKQSH
+79 TAKFRAFESMKQSH

-121 NDEIYEQIRATNTD
+121 NDELYEQIRATNTD

-194 DTSRVTKTSTPFFSR
+194 DTSGVTKTSTPFFSR

-222 SGSQSKNYFAYYD
+222 SGSQSKNYFSYYD

-247 IKKQEERIDSREI
+247 IEKKEERIDAREN

-274 ANQGAENAPTSKE
+274 ANQGTENAPTLEEKNYQKAERKLDTKEERRRSRDERKKTKATKKAMEFEEREKEHDERDEKETEERRKALEMDKGNEKVNAKENEREINQESANKPSSENNATPKDTENTSVLKE
-287 SNAFKEAPKLSPKEE
+287 SAAKKEAPKPSSKEE
-302 RRLSKEEKKKA
+302 KRRLKEEKKKA
-313 KAEQRAREFEQ
+313 KAEQRA
-324 RAKEQQERDKK
+324 K
-335 ELEERRKA
+335 
-343 LEMDRG
+343 
-349 DKKEERIQP
+349 
-358 KENEREIKQ
+358 
-367 EAIKEPSDG
+367 
-376 NNATPKDTENTPILK
+376 
-391 ESAIKKEA
+391 
-399 PKPNSKEEKRRL
+399 
-411 KEERKKAKAEQRA
+411 
-424 REFEQRAKE
+424 
-433 QQERDKKELEE
+433 
-444 RRKALEMDR
+444 
-453 GDKKEE
+453 
-459 RIQPKENE
+459 
-467 REIKQEAIKEPSD
+467 
-480 GNNATPKDTENT
+480 
-492 PILKESAIKKEA
+492 
-504 PKPNSKEEKRRLK
+504 
-517 EERKKAKAEQR
+517 
-528 AREFEQRAREHQER
+528 EFEQRAREHQER

>member
-79 TAKFKAFESMKQSH
+79 TAKFRAFESMKQSH

-121 NDEIYEQIRATNTD
+121 NDEIYEQIKATNTD

-158 RKACNVYS
+158 RKACNAYS

-194 DTSRVTKTSTPFFSR
+194 DTSGVTKTSTPFFSR

-240 EKRKEVR
+240 EKRKEVK
-247 IKKQEERIDSREI
+247 IKKQEGKIDAREN
-260 KREIKQEAIKEPKK
+260 KREIKQEAIKESKK
-274 ANQGAENAPTSKE
+274 ANQGTENAPTLEEKNYQKAEQKLDAKEERHRLRDERKKTKATKKAMEFEEREKEHDERDERETEGRREALGMEGNKGEEKVKPKENEQEIKKEAIKEPSNE
-287 SNAFKEAPKLSPKEE
+287 SNATQQGENKNAPKENTAKKEEPKLSPKEE
-302 RRLSKEEKKKA
+302 KRRLKEEKKKA

-324 RAKEQQERDKK
+324 RAKE
-335 ELEERRKA
+335 
-343 LEMDRG
+343 
-349 DKKEERIQP
+349 
-358 KENEREIKQ
+358 
-367 EAIKEPSDG
+367 
-376 NNATPKDTENTPILK
+376 
-391 ESAIKKEA
+391 
-399 PKPNSKEEKRRL
+399 
-411 KEERKKAKAEQRA
+411 
-424 REFEQRAKE
+424 
-433 QQERDKKELEE
+433 
-444 RRKALEMDR
+444 
-453 GDKKEE
+453 
-459 RIQPKENE
+459 
-467 REIKQEAIKEPSD
+467 
-480 GNNATPKDTENT
+480 
-492 PILKESAIKKEA
+492 
-504 PKPNSKEEKRRLK
+504 
-517 EERKKAKAEQR
+517 
-528 AREFEQRAREHQER
+528 HQER
-542 DEKELEERRKALEMN
+542 DEKELEERRKALEAG

>member
-79 TAKFKAFESMKQSH
+79 TAKFRAFESMKQSH

-121 NDEIYEQIRATNTD
+121 NDELYEQIRTTNTD

-194 DTSRVTKTSTPFFSR
+194 DTSGVTKTSTPFFSR

-247 IKKQEERIDSREI
+247 IKKQEGKIDSREI
-260 KREIKQEAIKEPKK
+260 KREIKQEAIKEP
-274 ANQGAENAPTSKE
+274 
-287 SNAFKEAPKLSPKEE
+287 SN
-302 RRLSKEEKKKA
+302 
-313 KAEQRAREFEQ
+313 
-324 RAKEQQERDKK
+324 
-335 ELEERRKA
+335 
-343 LEMDRG
+343 
-349 DKKEERIQP
+349 
-358 KENEREIKQ
+358 
-367 EAIKEPSDG
+367 G
-376 NNATPKDTENTPILK
+376 NNATQQGENKNAPKENKAFK
-391 ESAIKKEA
+391 EEN
-399 PKPNSKEEKRRL
+399 KPNSKEEKRRL
-411 KEERKKAKAEQRA
+411 KEERKKAKAA
-424 REFEQRAKE
+424 
-433 QQERDKKELEE
+433 
-444 RRKALEMDR
+444 
-453 GDKKEE
+453 
-459 RIQPKENE
+459 
-467 REIKQEAIKEPSD
+467 
-480 GNNATPKDTENT
+480 
-492 PILKESAIKKEA
+492 
-504 PKPNSKEEKRRLK
+504 
-517 EERKKAKAEQR
+517 QR

>member
-1 MLRLLIGLL
+1 MLRLLMGLL

-79 TAKFKAFESMKQSH
+79 TAKFRAFESMKQSH

-194 DTSRVTKTSTPFFSR
+194 DTSGVTKTSTPFFSR

-247 IKKQEERIDSREI
+247 IKKREEKIDSKEI

-274 ANQGAENAPTSKE
+274 ANQGTENAPTLEEKNYQKAE
-287 SNAFKEAPKLSPKEE
+287 RKLDDKEE
-302 RRLSKEEKKKA
+302 RRYLRDERKKA
-313 KAEQRAREFEQ
+313 KATKKAMKLEERE
-324 RAKEQQERDKK
+324 KEHDERD
-335 ELEERRKA
+335 ERETEGRRKA
-343 LEMDRG
+343 LEMDKG
-349 DKKEERIQP
+349 NEKVNA
-358 KENEREIKQ
+358 KENEQEIKQ
-367 EAIKEPSDG
+367 EAIKEPSNG

-391 ESAIKKEA
+391 ESVIKKEA
-399 PKPNSKEEKRRL
+399 SKPNSKEEKRRL
-411 KEERKKAKAEQRA
+411 KEEKKKAKAEQRA
-424 REFEQRAKE
+424 REFEE
-433 QQERDKKELEE
+433 
-444 RRKALEMDR
+444 
-453 GDKKEE
+453 
-459 RIQPKENE
+459 
-467 REIKQEAIKEPSD
+467 
-480 GNNATPKDTENT
+480 
-492 PILKESAIKKEA
+492 
-504 PKPNSKEEKRRLK
+504 
-517 EERKKAKAEQR
+517 
-528 AREFEQRAREHQER
+528 RAREHQER
-542 DEKELEERRKALEMN
+542 DEKELEERRKALEAG

>member
-79 TAKFKAFESMKQSH
+79 TAKFKAFESMKQRH
-93 LPTPRMVAR
+93 LPTPRMVAK

-189 EKREL
+189 EKRKL
-194 DTSRVTKTSTPFFSR
+194 DTSGVTKTSTPFFSR

-247 IKKQEERIDSREI
+247 IKKQEEKIDSREI

-274 ANQGAENAPTSKE
+274 ANQGTQNAPTLEEKDYQKAE
-287 SNAFKEAPKLSPKEE
+287 RKLDAKEE
-302 RRLSKEEKKKA
+302 RRYLRDERKKA
-313 KAEQRAREFEQ
+313 KATKKAMKLEERE
-324 RAKEQQERDKK
+324 KEHDERD
-335 ELEERRKA
+335 ERETEERRKA
-343 LEMDRG
+343 LEMDKG
-349 DKKEERIQP
+349 NEKVNA
-358 KENEREIKQ
+358 KENEQEIKQ
-367 EAIKEPSDG
+367 EAIKEPKKANQG
-376 NNATPKDTENTPILK
+376 AENAPKENNASK
-391 ESAIKKEA
+391 EEK
-399 PKPNSKEEKRRL
+399 KPNSKEEKRRL
-411 KEERKKAKAEQRA
+411 KEEKKKAKA
-424 REFEQRAKE
+424 
-433 QQERDKKELEE
+433 
-444 RRKALEMDR
+444 
-453 GDKKEE
+453 
-459 RIQPKENE
+459 
-467 REIKQEAIKEPSD
+467 
-480 GNNATPKDTENT
+480 
-492 PILKESAIKKEA
+492 
-504 PKPNSKEEKRRLK
+504 
-517 EERKKAKAEQR
+517 
-528 AREFEQRAREHQER
+528 EQRAREHQER
-542 DEKELEERRKALEMN
+542 DEKELEERRKALEAG

>member
-1 MLRLLIGLL
+1 
-10 LMSFIS
+10 MSFIS

-79 TAKFKAFESMKQSH
+79 TAKFRAFESMKQSH

-121 NDEIYEQIRATNTD
+121 NDELYEQIRATNTD

-194 DTSRVTKTSTPFFSR
+194 DTSGVTKTSTPFFSR

-247 IKKQEERIDSREI
+247 IKKQERRIDSREI

-274 ANQGAENAPTSKE
+274 ANQGAENAPTLEEKNYQKAE
-287 SNAFKEAPKLSPKEE
+287 RKLDSKEE
-302 RRLSKEEKKKA
+302 RRYLRDERKKAKATKKAMEFEEREKEHDERDDRETEGRRKALEMDKSDKKEERVKPKESEQKIKQEAIKEPSNGNNATQQGEKQNAPKENNASKEEKKPNSKEEKRRLKEEKKKA

-324 RAKEQQERDKK
+324 RAKE
-335 ELEERRKA
+335 
-343 LEMDRG
+343 
-349 DKKEERIQP
+349 
-358 KENEREIKQ
+358 
-367 EAIKEPSDG
+367 
-376 NNATPKDTENTPILK
+376 
-391 ESAIKKEA
+391 
-399 PKPNSKEEKRRL
+399 
-411 KEERKKAKAEQRA
+411 
-424 REFEQRAKE
+424 
-433 QQERDKKELEE
+433 
-444 RRKALEMDR
+444 
-453 GDKKEE
+453 
-459 RIQPKENE
+459 
-467 REIKQEAIKEPSD
+467 
-480 GNNATPKDTENT
+480 
-492 PILKESAIKKEA
+492 
-504 PKPNSKEEKRRLK
+504 
-517 EERKKAKAEQR
+517 
-528 AREFEQRAREHQER
+528 HQER

>member
-79 TAKFKAFESMKQSH
+79 TAKFRAFESMKQSH

-121 NDEIYEQIRATNTD
+121 NDELYEQIRATNTD

-194 DTSRVTKTSTPFFSR
+194 DTSGVTKTSTPFFSR

-247 IKKQEERIDSREI
+247 IKKKEEKVDSREI
-260 KREIKQEAIKEPKK
+260 KRENKQEAIKEPKK
-274 ANQGAENAPTSKE
+274 ANQGTENAPTLEEKNYQKAE
-287 SNAFKEAPKLSPKEE
+287 RKLDAKEE
-302 RRLSKEEKKKA
+302 RRYLRDERKKA
-313 KAEQRAREFEQ
+313 KATKKAMEFEE
-324 RAKEQQERDKK
+324 REKEHDERD
-335 ELEERRKA
+335 ERETEGRRKA
-343 LEMDRG
+343 LEMDKS
-349 DKKEERIQP
+349 DKKEERVKP
-358 KENEREIKQ
+358 KENEQEIKQ
-367 EAIKEPSDG
+367 EAIKELG
-376 NNATPKDTENTPILK
+376 NENNATQQGEKQNAPKENNASK
-391 ESAIKKEA
+391 EEK
-399 PKPNSKEEKRRL
+399 KPNSKEEKRRL
-411 KEERKKAKAEQRA
+411 KEEK
-424 REFEQRAKE
+424 
-433 QQERDKKELEE
+433 
-444 RRKALEMDR
+444 
-453 GDKKEE
+453 
-459 RIQPKENE
+459 
-467 REIKQEAIKEPSD
+467 
-480 GNNATPKDTENT
+480 
-492 PILKESAIKKEA
+492 
-504 PKPNSKEEKRRLK
+504 
-517 EERKKAKAEQR
+517 KKAKAEQR

-542 DEKELEERRKALEMN
+542 DEKELEERRKALEAG

>member
-1 MLRLLIGLL
+1 MLRLLIGLF

-79 TAKFKAFESMKQSH
+79 TAKFRAFESMKQSH

-121 NDEIYEQIRATNTD
+121 NDELYEQIRATNTD

-194 DTSRVTKTSTPFFSR
+194 DTSGATKTSTPFFSR

-247 IKKQEERIDSREI
+247 IKKKEEKIDSRET

-274 ANQGAENAPTSKE
+274 ANQDTENAPTLEEKNYQKAE
-287 SNAFKEAPKLSPKEE
+287 RKLDVKEE
-302 RRLSKEEKKKA
+302 RRYLRDERKKA
-313 KAEQRAREFEQ
+313 KATKKAMEFEE
-324 RAKEQQERDKK
+324 REKAHDERD
-335 ELEERRKA
+335 ERETEGRRKA
-343 LEMDRG
+343 LEMDKS
-349 DKKEERIQP
+349 DKEEERVKP

-367 EAIKEPSDG
+367 EAIKEPSDE
-376 NNATPKDTENTPILK
+376 NNATQQGEKQNAPKENNASK
-391 ESAIKKEA
+391 EEK
-399 PKPNSKEEKRRL
+399 KPNSKEEKRRL
-411 KEERKKAKAEQRA
+411 KEEK
-424 REFEQRAKE
+424 
-433 QQERDKKELEE
+433 
-444 RRKALEMDR
+444 
-453 GDKKEE
+453 
-459 RIQPKENE
+459 
-467 REIKQEAIKEPSD
+467 
-480 GNNATPKDTENT
+480 
-492 PILKESAIKKEA
+492 
-504 PKPNSKEEKRRLK
+504 
-517 EERKKAKAEQR
+517 KKAKAEQR

-542 DEKELEERRKALEMN
+542 DEKELEERRKALEAG

>member
-79 TAKFKAFESMKQSH
+79 TAKFRAFESMKQSH

-194 DTSRVTKTSTPFFSR
+194 DTSGVTKTSTPFFSR

-260 KREIKQEAIKEPKK
+260 KREIKQEVIKEPKK
-274 ANQGAENAPTSKE
+274 ANQGAENAPTLEEKNYQKAE
-287 SNAFKEAPKLSPKEE
+287 RKLDAKEE
-302 RRLSKEEKKKA
+302 RRYLRDERKKAKATKKAMEFEEREKEHDERDERETEGRRKALEMDKSDKKEERVKPKENEREIKQEAIKEPGNENNATQQGENKPNSKEEKRRLKEEKKKA

-324 RAKEQQERDKK
+324 RAKE
-335 ELEERRKA
+335 
-343 LEMDRG
+343 
-349 DKKEERIQP
+349 
-358 KENEREIKQ
+358 
-367 EAIKEPSDG
+367 
-376 NNATPKDTENTPILK
+376 
-391 ESAIKKEA
+391 
-399 PKPNSKEEKRRL
+399 
-411 KEERKKAKAEQRA
+411 
-424 REFEQRAKE
+424 
-433 QQERDKKELEE
+433 
-444 RRKALEMDR
+444 
-453 GDKKEE
+453 
-459 RIQPKENE
+459 
-467 REIKQEAIKEPSD
+467 
-480 GNNATPKDTENT
+480 
-492 PILKESAIKKEA
+492 
-504 PKPNSKEEKRRLK
+504 
-517 EERKKAKAEQR
+517 
-528 AREFEQRAREHQER
+528 HQER
-542 DEKELEERRKALEMN
+542 DEKELEERRKALEAG

>member
-79 TAKFKAFESMKQSH
+79 TAKFRAFESMKQSH

-121 NDEIYEQIRATNTD
+121 NDELYEQIRATNTD

-194 DTSRVTKTSTPFFSR
+194 DTSGVTKTSTPFFSR

-247 IKKQEERIDSREI
+247 IKKREGKIDSREI

-274 ANQGAENAPTSKE
+274 ANQGTENAPTLEEKNYQKAE
-287 SNAFKEAPKLSPKEE
+287 RKLDSKEE
-302 RRLSKEEKKKA
+302 RRYLRDERKKA
-313 KAEQRAREFEQ
+313 KATKKAMEFEE
-324 RAKEQQERDKK
+324 REKEHDERDDR
-335 ELEERRKA
+335 ETEGRRKA
-343 LEMDRG
+343 LEMDKG
-349 DKKEERIQP
+349 DKKEERVNA
-358 KENEREIKQ
+358 KENEQKIKQ
-367 EAIKEPSDG
+367 GAIKEPSNE
-376 NNATPKDTENTPILK
+376 NNATQQGENK
-391 ESAIKKEA
+391 NA
-399 PKPNSKEEKRRL
+399 PKENKAQKEEPKLSPKEEKRRL
-411 KEERKKAKAEQRA
+411 KEEK
-424 REFEQRAKE
+424 
-433 QQERDKKELEE
+433 
-444 RRKALEMDR
+444 
-453 GDKKEE
+453 
-459 RIQPKENE
+459 
-467 REIKQEAIKEPSD
+467 
-480 GNNATPKDTENT
+480 
-492 PILKESAIKKEA
+492 
-504 PKPNSKEEKRRLK
+504 
-517 EERKKAKAEQR
+517 KKAKAEQR

-542 DEKELEERRKALEMN
+542 DEKELEERRKALEAG

>member
-46 LQVGEFGFVV
+46 LKVGEFGFVV

-93 LPTPRMVAR
+93 LPTPRMVAK

-121 NDEIYEQIRATNTD
+121 NDELYEQIRATNTD

-194 DTSRVTKTSTPFFSR
+194 DTSGVTKTSTPFFSR

-247 IKKQEERIDSREI
+247 IEKKEERIDAREN

-274 ANQGAENAPTSKE
+274 ANQGTENAPTLEEKNYQKAE
-287 SNAFKEAPKLSPKEE
+287 RKLDTKEE
-302 RRLSKEEKKKA
+302 RRRSRDERKKTKATKKA
-313 KAEQRAREFEQ
+313 MEFEE
-324 RAKEQQERDKK
+324 REKEHDERDEK
-335 ELEERRKA
+335 ETEERRKA
-343 LEMDRG
+343 LEMDKG
-349 DKKEERIQP
+349 NEKVNA
-358 KENEREIKQ
+358 KENDQEINQ
-367 EAIKEPSDG
+367 ESANEPSSE
-376 NNATPKDTENTPILK
+376 NNATPKDAENTSVLK
-391 ESAIKKEA
+391 ESAAKKEA
-399 PKPNSKEEKRRL
+399 SKPSSKEEKRRL
-411 KEERKKAKAEQRA
+411 KEEK
-424 REFEQRAKE
+424 
-433 QQERDKKELEE
+433 
-444 RRKALEMDR
+444 
-453 GDKKEE
+453 
-459 RIQPKENE
+459 
-467 REIKQEAIKEPSD
+467 
-480 GNNATPKDTENT
+480 
-492 PILKESAIKKEA
+492 
-504 PKPNSKEEKRRLK
+504 
-517 EERKKAKAEQR
+517 KKAKAEQR

>member
-46 LQVGEFGFVV
+46 LKVGEFGFVV

-93 LPTPRMVAR
+93 LPTPRMVAK

-121 NDEIYEQIRATNTD
+121 NDELYEQIRATNTD

-194 DTSRVTKTSTPFFSR
+194 DTSGVTKTSTPFFSR

-247 IKKQEERIDSREI
+247 IEKKEERIDAREN

-274 ANQGAENAPTSKE
+274 ANQGTENAPTLEEKNYQKAE
-287 SNAFKEAPKLSPKEE
+287 RKLDTKEE
-302 RRLSKEEKKKA
+302 RRRSRDERKKTKATKKA
-313 KAEQRAREFEQ
+313 MEFEE
-324 RAKEQQERDKK
+324 REKEHDERDEK
-335 ELEERRKA
+335 ETEERRKA
-343 LEMDRG
+343 LEMDKG
-349 DKKEERIQP
+349 NEKVNA

-367 EAIKEPSDG
+367 ESANEPSSE
-376 NNATPKDTENTPILK
+376 NNATLKDTENTSVLK
-391 ESAIKKEA
+391 ENAAKKEA

-411 KEERKKAKAEQRA
+411 KEEK
-424 REFEQRAKE
+424 
-433 QQERDKKELEE
+433 
-444 RRKALEMDR
+444 
-453 GDKKEE
+453 
-459 RIQPKENE
+459 
-467 REIKQEAIKEPSD
+467 
-480 GNNATPKDTENT
+480 
-492 PILKESAIKKEA
+492 
-504 PKPNSKEEKRRLK
+504 
-517 EERKKAKAEQR
+517 KKAKAEQR

>member
-46 LQVGEFGFVV
+46 LKVGEFGFVV

-79 TAKFKAFESMKQSH
+79 TAKFRAFESMKQSH

-121 NDEIYEQIRATNTD
+121 NDELYEQIRATNTD

-194 DTSRVTKTSTPFFSR
+194 DTSGVTKTSTPFFSR

-247 IKKQEERIDSREI
+247 IEKKEERIDAREN

-274 ANQGAENAPTSKE
+274 ANQGAENAPTLEEKNYQKAE
-287 SNAFKEAPKLSPKEE
+287 RKLDTKEE
-302 RRLSKEEKKKA
+302 RRRSRDERKKLKPPKRLWNLKREKKSMMKETKKRLKKEEK
-313 KAEQRAREFEQ
+313 
-324 RAKEQQERDKK
+324 
-335 ELEERRKA
+335 L
-343 LEMDRG
+343 
-349 DKKEERIQP
+349 
-358 KENEREIKQ
+358 
-367 EAIKEPSDG
+367 
-376 NNATPKDTENTPILK
+376 
-391 ESAIKKEA
+391 
-399 PKPNSKEEKRRL
+399 
-411 KEERKKAKAEQRA
+411 
-424 REFEQRAKE
+424 
-433 QQERDKKELEE
+433 
-444 RRKALEMDR
+444 
-453 GDKKEE
+453 
-459 RIQPKENE
+459 
-467 REIKQEAIKEPSD
+467 
-480 GNNATPKDTENT
+480 
-492 PILKESAIKKEA
+492 
-504 PKPNSKEEKRRLK
+504 
-517 EERKKAKAEQR
+517 
-528 AREFEQRAREHQER
+528 
-542 DEKELEERRKALEMN
+542 
-557 KK
+557 

>member
-79 TAKFKAFESMKQSH
+79 TAKFRAFESMKQSH

-194 DTSRVTKTSTPFFSR
+194 DTSGVTKTSTPFFSR

-247 IKKQEERIDSREI
+247 IKKQEEKVDAREI

-274 ANQGAENAPTSKE
+274 ANQGIENAPTLEEKNYQKAE
-287 SNAFKEAPKLSPKEE
+287 RKLDAKEE
-302 RRLSKEEKKKA
+302 RRYLRDERKKANATKKAMEFEEREKEHDERDDRETEERRKALEMDKGNEKVNAKENEQEINQESANEPSSENNATPKDTENTSVLKESAAKKEASKPSSKEEKRRLKEEKKKA
-313 KAEQRAREFEQ
+313 KAEQRA
-324 RAKEQQERDKK
+324 K
-335 ELEERRKA
+335 
-343 LEMDRG
+343 
-349 DKKEERIQP
+349 
-358 KENEREIKQ
+358 
-367 EAIKEPSDG
+367 
-376 NNATPKDTENTPILK
+376 
-391 ESAIKKEA
+391 
-399 PKPNSKEEKRRL
+399 
-411 KEERKKAKAEQRA
+411 
-424 REFEQRAKE
+424 
-433 QQERDKKELEE
+433 
-444 RRKALEMDR
+444 
-453 GDKKEE
+453 
-459 RIQPKENE
+459 
-467 REIKQEAIKEPSD
+467 
-480 GNNATPKDTENT
+480 
-492 PILKESAIKKEA
+492 
-504 PKPNSKEEKRRLK
+504 
-517 EERKKAKAEQR
+517 
-528 AREFEQRAREHQER
+528 EFEQRAREHQER